1 LKWKN
6 PFSLTRKYEG
16 NELHEKENPQGFE
29 RASVDS
35 KDRKKVRGKM
45 QDFVVLQQDQCV

>member
-1 LKWKN
+1 
-6 PFSLTRKYEG
+6 LTKEYEG
-16 NELHEKENPQGFE
+16 NELHEKENPKSFA

-35 KDRKKVRGKM
+35 KDRQEVRGEM